1 MRLRLQSCEAADTAH
16 DPRRFFLSM
25 VQIKKRN
32 NLLTSVV
39 WLCALRTIL
48 GEFTRDWEREKE
60 IEVND
65 GICLPLMKVL
75 SGLVSDQQ
83 PFHSLGLN
91 ISVLQDVFM

>member
-1 MRLRLQSCEAADTAH
+1 
-16 DPRRFFLSM
+16 M

-65 GICLPLMKVL
+65 GICLPLME
-75 SGLVSDQQ
+75 SPFRLVSDQQ
-83 PFHSLGLN
+83 PFHSLSLN
-91 ISVLQDVFM
+91 ISVLQDVFMWCT